1 MVGRRSS
8 SGSKKPPVVAEPAV
22 PHRSRRPK
30 RNISPKSYD
39 ITAGLSWKEERELK
53 KALYASL
60 QESKKTSTSK
70 PDEAEEWKTPSD
82 AGFRPIKSK
91 PSLTRMTRSY
101 SSPNVQSTQV
111 TSGQSVNS
119 VDETSQD
126 STVSLPINTS
136 TLQSKKTKVRAQRKF
151 AMNQPNTITPTPSES
166 SSTPTPKATTS
177 STIVFPKRAKTEDFL
192 TFLCLRGTSLLPPH
206 LDFFNYSRYDN
217 SGLSGRNGIDSS
229 STSSS
234 TSISNGTE
242 DPIFTPVNKF
252 TTPCKK
258 AARASAGTPETC
270 RGLAGVK
277 RLDKTP
283 KTKSPLARRGR
294 PPRTLNITPV
304 KTPPPKESSPSKVIN
319 NNRLGKRGLG
329 KDRLASKRKAV
340 ATLTHKAPPV
350 KLKKAEPTE
359 EQNKSNKV
367 TKALGVACSD
377 NVACSLHG
385 RMVDCTCLVECQNM
399 YSPAYSTN
407 IDASLTN
414 LCTSNFP
421 DLFPL
426 IPPDFYDLSENDLPP
441 ELYSDSQ
448 GECVNKENAEVIQM
462 SDGDMLQTVQPDAT
476 EDIKMLTDDMLDSDA
491 DQQNSKEEKATVIQ
505 IRLSDDDVLFA
516 TSAIRVCKV
525 EAEEQQTNSGTSTQ
539 PSCQTEE
546 GVGEMPTLKEE
557 PDLSDEEYRSFLS
570 SNGWTHFQE
579 MPELVLKEEPDFL
592 DLEPGGL
599 SVFPE
604 PFLQPENTHDLES
617 NNLESACSNV
627 VQQEL
632 QTCTSSQDIAL
643 SNQEHLYPEADAA
656 SEEEPPNTFLDSSL
670 QTAAHSFCEEVQR
683 VPDHEVIHSV
693 KSCDVSESTT
703 LRNVTD
709 VTEDSRMK
717 DTGLSHDVQE
727 GNTGN
732 ITDNRRITSPSF
744 ADDLFYERQGKPNNS
759 TELMSNNE
767 ACIVDANKTQDLEC
781 RHTAASFEYKFRNS
795 EKNTAYGQDKDVP
808 LDLSLPKEQKH
819 ESEKNIE
826 IGSSNLSLIYPN
838 SEKLI
843 HVPSSLSQGVTT
855 IKIEKDK
862 IIIHHRSKGKQTEM
876 SSNKENVKHL
886 GIGLKVQNRCDNG
899 RQVNVVLPYSLVKG
913 DGSPKIVPSVNNS
926 LNVAPEGA
934 KSPESLACSGDQ
946 IVPLN
951 LLKESNEESFV
962 AEETGSN
969 RPKLHAINCL
979 SLKRSLMKKTDAIK
993 LGSNVFQRP
1002 PHVPGIVWK
1011 SSKKPV
1017 IDFTKTID
1025 QRFSDFPQY
1034 ISQSLFDFPSA
1045 ETLSNEIQSNL
1056 APHITHSVRHVSY
1069 DLEKKH
1075 CSGSKSHHAPLAT
1088 YSPWQLSHDSVMT
1101 PKSDL
1106 KRHLLPLT
1114 QQSARQ
1120 ISQNSRDKLPNI
1132 TQTQLMPDLL
1142 RNLGDCQEMSG
1153 KEAEDSDT
1161 AGEAVPTNGSQ
1172 KKTMD
1177 ISDLSPPLLPVI
1189 PWESFLSE
1197 SETDNVRFK
1206 GRKDFLKEF
1215 RMHPSEI
1222 DENHNSIV
1230 TQSQVSPWFE
1240 QCEQHELLDG
1250 SNNNYWYVDKGKHGE
1265 TKNTE
1270 QFKSN
1275 TPSQFL
1281 DSMKSH
1287 QILDSH
1293 ILQKNKRESS
1303 FTYKSKSV
1311 DENRNILIMDRNMQ
1325 EGNNCSVPNFNRQ
1338 QRKRLFPLP
1347 PAIMSSMMPPKC
1359 ALQVTRQITKRRPM
1373 KPKINKVMTLPND
1386 YIAMRLPRRQAK
1398 QNALR
1403 FYMEDLED
1411 VEDRSTSDD
1420 EVTFPHKR
1428 KFKEFMSEAHDFPF
1442 KNSRFRKMNKNS
1454 LKSTTH
1460 GRQLLRNRLKFSK
1473 NFRHGER
1480 RSTRSSSK
1488 SSDSTSTES
1497 SDVSKRN
1504 ISQDFSGSNIKSSKD
1519 KSTNDKNQPNV
1530 PERRSV
1536 RQQRVTR
1543 LSEPSSHPSSN
1554 SESSPEQPKTRKNS
1568 VGCKNLRLRDSES
1581 PVKSLRSD
1589 TPQSPG
1595 EISTSLTEIP
1605 TFYPT
1610 EEEFQRPLQYVQS
1623 IAPRAEPYGMC
1634 KIIPPASWKEGK
1646 ISEDIRFTSQKQ
1658 YTHKLFNR
1666 FGPNVEK
1673 LECIRKH
1680 LEALNPADQI
1690 QIPEIGG
1697 VELDI
1702 CDLDRTIQ
1710 DFGGMRHEVE
1720 KKKWARVADAMNV
1733 PKMAQDRGTKLYDAY
1748 CKFLLSYND
1757 LTSEEKSKLE
1767 GQVKAE
1773 RMKVKREDQEEDC
1786 IVKGKNMSLGRF
1798 IQMARNTA
1806 SQHMKDQTLKTEELE
1821 KQFWEIVSSR
1831 TRHIAVHGGHVDTKT
1846 QNCSLFPTKKEN
1858 QYSKHPWNLNLLPQH
1873 SQSLLRY
1880 LGPVP
1885 GVTVPTLH
1893 VGMLYTAS
1901 CWSTDIHH
1909 LPYVQ
1914 YLHGEGDI
1922 VWYAVP
1928 AQEEAKFKSVMKEV
1942 IPTLV
1947 SNSPRWLKED
1957 TAMVPPEILLQKG
1970 VHLSRCVQSP
1980 HQFVVVFPKCYTATI
1995 SCGYTLAESGHF
2007 ATKEWIQ
2014 LGFQTAETLQTCQEP
2029 ELFSMDELICQ
2040 IMEDTTTPPDLLRL
2054 SIPAFEQIL

>member
-8 SGSKKPPVVAEPAV
+8 SGSKKPPVVSEPAV
-22 PHRSRRPK
+22 PHRSKRPK

-60 QESKKTSTSK
+60 QESKKASTSK
-70 PDEAEEWKTPSD
+70 PDTATDWKTPSD
-82 AGFRPIKSK
+82 AGFRPIKTK
-91 PSLTRMTRSY
+91 PSTTRMTRSF
-101 SSPNVQSTQV
+101 SSPNVPSTPV

-151 AMNQPNTITPTPSES
+151 AMNQPNTITPSSET
-166 SSTPTPKATTS
+166 SSTPVPKATTS

-217 SGLSGRNGIDSS
+217 SSLSGRNGRDSS
-229 STSSS
+229 SSSSS

-242 DPIFTPVNKF
+242 EPMFTPVNKF

-294 PPRTLNITPV
+294 PARALNITPV
-304 KTPPPKESSPSKVIN
+304 KTPPIKETSPSKII
-319 NNRLGKRGLG
+319 NNRLGKRRLG

-340 ATLTHKAPPV
+340 ATLTQKAPPV
-350 KLKKAEPTE
+350 KFKKTEPAE
-359 EQNKSNKV
+359 EQNKANKV

-377 NVACSLHG
+377 IVSCSLHG
-385 RMVDCTCLVECQNM
+385 RMVDCTCLVECQNIFT
-399 YSPAYSTN
+399 PAYSTN

-414 LCTSNFP
+414 LCISNFP

-426 IPPDFYDLSENDLPP
+426 IPPDFYNLSENDHPP
-441 ELYSDSQ
+441 ELYSDVQ
-448 GECVNKENAEVIQM
+448 EECDLVNKDNAENVQT
-462 SDGDMLQTVQPDAT
+462 SDGNMLQTVQSEVT
-476 EDIKMLTDDMLDSDA
+476 EDIKMLTDDMLDA
-491 DQQNSKEEKATVIQ
+491 AKQNSPVEKAIATVIQ
-505 IRLSDDDVLFA
+505 TRLSDDDVLFA
-516 TSAIRVCKV
+516 TSAIKICKI
-525 EAEEQQTNSGTSTQ
+525 ETEEQQTNSGTSVQ
-539 PSCQTEE
+539 PSHQTEE
-546 GVGEMPTLKEE
+546 GVEEMLTLKEE
-557 PDLSDEEYRSFLS
+557 QDLSDEEYQSILS
-570 SNGWTHFQE
+570 SNGLTYLQE
-579 MPELVLKEEPDFL
+579 IPELVLKEEPDFL
-592 DLEPGGL
+592 DLDHGGL
-599 SVFPE
+599 SVFSE
-604 PFLQPENTHDLES
+604 PFLQPGNTNDLASS
-617 NNLESACSNV
+617 NPESACSNS
-627 VQQEL
+627 VQQEG
-632 QTCTSSQDIAL
+632 QICTLSQDTTL
-643 SNQEHLYPEADAA
+643 SNQDQFYPEGDAVNKKE
-656 SEEEPPNTFLDSSL
+656 SPNTVLNTS
-670 QTAAHSFCEEVQR
+670 QTSAHSFCVEVRR
-683 VPDHEVIHSV
+683 VPDHEVICSG
-693 KSCDVSESTT
+693 KSCDVTKSTYPG
-703 LRNVTD
+703 NVTD
-709 VTEDSRMK
+709 DSKME
-717 DTGLSHDVQE
+717 DTGLSYVQN
-727 GNTGN
+727 GDN
-732 ITDNRRITSPSF
+732 ISDIRKITSPSL
-744 ADDLFYERQGKPNNS
+744 AGDLFYENQQKLKSS
-759 TELMSNNE
+759 TELMSNSE
-767 ACIVDANKTQDLEC
+767 ACIVGANKPQDFEY
-781 RHTAASFEYKFRNS
+781 RHTAAGLEYTKNS
-795 EKNTAYGQDKDVP
+795 ENKPVYEQDKDVP

-819 ESEKNIE
+819 GSGKNTE
-826 IGSSNLSLIYPN
+826 ICNRDLSLIPLS
-838 SEKLI
+838 SERLI
-843 HVPSSLSQGVTT
+843 HVPSLLNQGITS
-855 IKIEKDK
+855 IKIETDK
-862 IIIHHRSKGKQTEM
+862 IIIHHKSKREQTEM
-876 SSNKENVKHL
+876 SSNEQIVKHL
-886 GIGLKVQNRCDNG
+886 GIGLKVQNRCDER
-899 RQVNVVLPYSLVKG
+899 RQVNVVLPYCLVKS
-913 DGSPKIVPSVNNS
+913 DVSSKVVAPLNNS
-926 LNVAPEGA
+926 MNVDTEEL
-934 KSPESLACSGDQ
+934 KSPGRVDCSGDQ
-946 IVPLN
+946 IVPLDLHTDSN
-951 LLKESNEESFV
+951 KETFA
-962 AEETGSN
+962 AEETDSN
-969 RPKLHAINCL
+969 LPKLHAVNCL
-979 SLKRSLMKKTDAIK
+979 SLKRPLMIKTDAIK

-1002 PHVPGIVWK
+1002 PHMPGIVWK
-1011 SSKKPV
+1011 SNKKPV
-1017 IDFTKTID
+1017 IDFAKSKG
-1025 QRFSDFPQY
+1025 QPFSDVHFPQS
-1034 ISQSLFDFPSA
+1034 ISRPLSDTSSM
-1045 ETLSNEIQSNL
+1045 ETLSNDTQSHP
-1056 APHITHSVRHVSY
+1056 APLINHSSY
-1069 DLEKKH
+1069 ELEEKH
-1075 CSGSKSHHAPLAT
+1075 CSGSQNHHAPLAT
-1088 YSPWQLSHDSVMT
+1088 HSTRQLSHDSVMT
-1101 PKSDL
+1101 PTSISD
-1106 KRHLLPLT
+1106 RHLLPLT
-1114 QQSARQ
+1114 EQSARQ
-1120 ISQNSRDKLPNI
+1120 ISRNSREKLPSI
-1132 TQTQLMPDLL
+1132 TQTNLMPDLL
-1142 RNLGDCQEMSG
+1142 RNLNDCLNMSR
-1153 KEAEDSDT
+1153 KEAEVSETAAVSVLTDDSL
-1161 AGEAVPTNGSQ
+1161 Q
-1172 KKTMD
+1172 KPMVT
-1177 ISDLSPPLLPVI
+1177 SYLSPPLQPTI
-1189 PWESFLSE
+1189 PQESLSSE

-1206 GRKDFLKEF
+1206 CRKDFLKEF
-1215 RMHPSEI
+1215 RIHPSEV
-1222 DENHNSIV
+1222 DENCNTRVS
-1230 TQSQVSPWFE
+1230 QSQASPWFG
-1240 QCEQHELLDG
+1240 QYVQHGLLDS
-1250 SNNNYWYVDKGKHGE
+1250 SNNNDVETKDKGKHGE
-1265 TKNTE
+1265 SKDTE
-1270 QFKSN
+1270 QHQSN
-1275 TPSQFL
+1275 TPSSQL
-1281 DSMKSH
+1281 MDSMENC
-1287 QILDSH
+1287 QILNVDSH
-1293 ILQKNKRESS
+1293 ILQENKRKSCDGS
-1303 FTYKSKSV
+1303 YSSKSI
-1311 DENRNILIMDRNMQ
+1311 DENRNILIMDRNIHDR
-1325 EGNNCSVPNFNRQ
+1325 NNCSVPNINCQ
-1338 QRKRLFPLP
+1338 QRKGLYPLP
-1347 PAIMSSMMPPKC
+1347 PAIMSSWYFPPKC
-1359 ALQVTRQITKRRPM
+1359 ALQVTRQTSKKRPIG
-1373 KPKINKVMTLPND
+1373 PKINKVMTLPND

-1398 QNALR
+1398 QNALK
-1403 FYMEDLED
+1403 FYMEDLDD
-1411 VEDRSTSDD
+1411 VEERSTSDD

-1442 KNSRFRKMNKNS
+1442 KNSRFKKMNKNS

-1460 GRQLLRNRLKFSK
+1460 GRQLLRNRLKFNKDFS
-1473 NFRHGER
+1473 HGER

-1488 SSDSTSTES
+1488 SSDSNSTES

-1504 ISQDFSGSNIKSSKD
+1504 VNQDFSGSNIKSNKD
-1519 KSTNDKNQPNV
+1519 KSNNDKHQTNV
-1530 PERRSV
+1530 PERRPV

-1543 LSEPSSHPSSN
+1543 LSESNTHPNSN

-1568 VGCKNLRLRDSES
+1568 VGSKNLRLRDSES
-1581 PVKSLRSD
+1581 PLKSLRSD
-1589 TPQSPG
+1589 TPQSPR

-1634 KIIPPASWKEGK
+1634 KIIPPVSWKMEGK

-1658 YTHKLFNR
+1658 YTHKLFKR

-1680 LEALNPADQI
+1680 LEALNPAEQI

-1697 VELDI
+1697 VELDV

-1757 LTSEEKSKLE
+1757 LTAEEKSKLE

-1806 SQHMKDQTLKTEELE
+1806 SQHLKEQTLKTEELE
-1821 KQFWEIVSSR
+1821 KQFWEIVGSR

-1858 QYSKHPWNLNLLPQH
+1858 HYSKHPWNLNLLPQH

-1995 SCGYTLAESGHF
+1995 SCGYTLAESAHF

-2029 ELFSMDELICQ
+2029 ELFSMDELVCQ

-2054 SIPAFEQIL
+2054 GIPAFEQIL